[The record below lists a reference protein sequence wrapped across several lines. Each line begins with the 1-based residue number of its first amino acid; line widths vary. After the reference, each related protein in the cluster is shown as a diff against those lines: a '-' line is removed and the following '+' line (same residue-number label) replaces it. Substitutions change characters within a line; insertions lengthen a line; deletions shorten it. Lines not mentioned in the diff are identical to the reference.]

1 MDCSVAEGMVNRYI
15 NRTLDERELDAFLK
29 HIENCSSC
37 YDELETYFIVHE
49 ATKQLDEQDSDSTL
63 DIKGLLKQDIHR
75 SRMERK
81 RHKILHAIGKF
92 LLCAGAAVFLFCMVR
107 LLLYM
112 CIGA

>member
-15 NRTLDERELDAFLK
+15 NRTLDEKELDAFLK

-81 RHKILHAIGKF
+81 RHKILSTLGRL
-92 LLCAGAAVFLFCMVR
+92 LLCAGAAVFLVCLIR
-107 LLLYM
+107 LLLLFL
-112 CIGA
+112 